1 MTESVE
7 ADSTV
12 KIANYVLPVI
22 VYFPIIVLLVLMIGF
37 FGVKILRIM
46 QTPEG
51 LSGYFNAFFEKF
63 FRIKNVLNKFVK
75 QFWPNAMDE
84 PRGDKSWKHIRL
96 DTILMF
102 GGGSFI
108 LLMFLLYNSSY
119 LTFAKD
125 KGINGFLYILNPIM
139 NFFAPNKWHGIK
151 RNVKYKQTNSGGKI
165 TKNYPLTIGGIA
177 LFIGFIVFMS
187 LLVNNFNKDVKMSS
201 PEELNSKITE
211 RTIHYVYLSIF
222 VSVAL
227 AMFAGLLYYAATTDA
242 APKFLSTLLITL
254 SVIIILASVLIKFKD
269 RIREYVKNP
278 FIQVIYNFIF
288 LLPCLFLDLVNFLYF
303 ELKRT
308 PKVVYGILI
317 AEIVIILGVLIMP
330 LLSKA
335 GYIRILGDRNKKNKI
350 AFKIEELKH
359 KNIRLKN
366 KIDIIKNFDPMNSNV
381 EIIKINSDMS
391 VTKEKPHPTL
401 VPVDIR
407 LLINTNL
414 DEFCISKTGGKGE
427 GEIEMLG
434 DLNIRTKNI
443 TWNSIETKTNHKPS
457 FSSDKQKAK
466 CKWSRK
472 DEKKVKTG
480 ETGETDE
487 TDKNKEWNENFLGYD
502 GKRPL
507 IFKEVPKNLKQLKNY
522 VTSYQ
527 YEQIEKEIKKRQEIQ
542 LEDNFDSDT
551 NVFSI
556 MTDKVNQAI
565 KFSKKVYENG
575 PGQLTSLI
583 IIKSKLTEDAWETI
597 IKKNLDNPENIY
609 KLERVLNVYGFK
621 NRKECES
628 IMDAYESRKCL
639 EEYENIIKHIQ
650 YNTKQIILFES
661 VIKET
666 EEEIK
671 NLELMKSDANN
682 LFEKGLIVLN
692 KPVYFREKI
701 YLANHKDFKE
711 IRPETYKYNYSV
723 SCWIYVHSQPPNFKN
738 SYNEFTEILNY
749 NDEPVIGYNSKKN
762 RLIIKSKKM
771 KGQPTRLEKNF
782 LKTIFIKDNF
792 KLQKWHNI
800 VVNYVGGTV
809 DVFLDGELVGSEG
822 RIAPFKTFN
831 AMTVGHNNGIG
842 GGICNVIY
850 YPSYISKSKIKSNYG
865 YLKNK
870 NPPII

>member
-1 MTESVE
+1 MTENVE
-7 ADSTV
+7 TDSSV
-12 KIANYVLPVI
+12 KIANYVLPII

-51 LSGYFNAFFEKF
+51 LSGYFNAFFNRF
-63 FRIKNVLNKFVK
+63 FRVKDVLNKFVK
-75 QFWPNAMDE
+75 QFWPSANDE
-84 PRGDKSWKHIRL
+84 PQGDKSWKHIRL

-108 LLMFLLYNSSY
+108 LLMFLLYNSNY
-119 LTFAKD
+119 LTSAKD

-151 RNVKYKQTNSGGKI
+151 RNVQYKQRNTGGKI

-177 LFIGFIVFMS
+177 LFIGFCIFMS
-187 LLVNNFNKDVKMSS
+187 LLVNNHNKDVKTAT

-211 RTIHYVYLSIF
+211 KTVYYVYLSIF

-254 SVIIILASVLIKFKD
+254 SVIIILASVLVMFKE

-278 FIQVIYNFIF
+278 IIQVIYNFIF

-317 AEIVIILGVLIMP
+317 AEIVIIMGVLIMP
-330 LLSKA
+330 LFAKA
-335 GYIRILGDRNKKNKI
+335 GYIRILGDRDKKNKI

-366 KIDIIKNFDPMNSNV
+366 KIVIIKNFDPMNSEV

-401 VPVDIR
+401 VPVDIIFE
-407 LLINTNL
+407 INTNL
-414 DEFCISKTGGKGE
+414 DEFCIIETGGK
-427 GEIEMLG
+427 IEMLG
-434 DLNIRTKNI
+434 DLNVKTKNI
-443 TWNSIETKTNHKPS
+443 TWKSIETKTNHKPE

-472 DEKKVKTG
+472 DEIKG
-480 ETGETDE
+480 EASV
-487 TDKNKEWNENFLGYD
+487 DKNKEWNKNFLGYD
-502 GKRPL
+502 GIRPL
-507 IFKEVPKNLKQLKNY
+507 IFKKAPKNLKELKAL

-527 YEQIEKEIKKRQEIQ
+527 YEQIEKEIKKRYETQ
-542 LEDNFDSDT
+542 LEDNYDRDT
-551 NVFSI
+551 NVFSVI
-556 MTDKVNQAI
+556 TDKLNQAI
-565 KFSKKVYENG
+565 KFSKKLYENG
-575 PGQLTSLI
+575 PGQLSSLTM
-583 IIKSKLTEDAWETI
+583 IKSKLTETAWETI

-609 KLERVLNVYGFK
+609 KLERLLNAYGFK
-621 NRKECES
+621 NREECEAL
-628 IMDAYESRKCL
+628 MDAYESRKCL

-650 YNTKQIILFES
+650 YNTKQIILFNNT
-661 VIKET
+661 IKET

-682 LFEKGLIVLN
+682 VFEKGLILLN
-692 KPVYFREKI
+692 DPVYFRQKT
-701 YLANHKDFKE
+701 YLADHKDFKE
-711 IRPETYKYNYSV
+711 IRPETYKYNYSI
-723 SCWIYVHSQPPNFKN
+723 SCWLYVHAQSPNFKN

-749 NDEPVIGYNSKKN
+749 NEEPVIGYDSKKN

-771 KGQPTRLEKNF
+771 KGRPTRNEKNF
-782 LKTIFIKDNF
+782 LKTIFVQDNF

-822 RIAPFKTFN
+822 RIVPFKTFN
-831 AMTVGHNNGIG
+831 AMTAGQDDGIS

-850 YPSYISKSKIKSNYG
+850 YPSYISKSKIKSNYE

-870 NPPII
+870 NPPLI

>member
-1 MTESVE
+1 MTENVE
-7 ADSTV
+7 TDSSV
-12 KIANYVLPVI
+12 KIATYVLPII

-63 FRIKNVLNKFVK
+63 FRVKNVLDKFVK
-75 QFWPNAMDE
+75 KLWPNANDE
-84 PRGDKSWKHIRL
+84 SQGDKSWKHIRL

-102 GGGSFI
+102 GGGAFI
-108 LLMFLLYNSSY
+108 FLMFLLYNSDY
-119 LTFAKD
+119 LTSAKD
-125 KGINGFLYILNPIM
+125 KTVNGFLYILNPIM

-151 RNVKYKQTNSGGKI
+151 RNVKYKQTNTGGKI

-177 LFIGFIVFMS
+177 LFMGFVIFMS
-187 LLVNNFNKDVKMSS
+187 LLVNNFNKDVKTSS
-201 PEELNSKITE
+201 PGELTSKITE
-211 RTIHYVYLSIF
+211 KTIHYVYLSIF

-242 APKFLSTLLITL
+242 APKFLSTLLIVL
-254 SVIIILASVLIKFKD
+254 STVIILASILVIFKD
-269 RIREYVKNP
+269 KIIDYVKSP
-278 FIQVIYNFIF
+278 VIQVIYNFIF

-317 AEIVIILGVLIMP
+317 AEVFIIMTALIIP
-330 LLSKA
+330 LLAKA
-335 GYIRILGDRNKKNKI
+335 GYIRILGDSDKKNKI

-359 KNIRLKN
+359 KNIRLVN
-366 KIDIIKNFDPMNSNV
+366 KIDIIKNFDPMNSEV

-391 VTKEKPHPTL
+391 VTTEKPHPTL

-407 LLINTNL
+407 LKIKTNL

-443 TWNSIETKTNHKPS
+443 TWNSIETKTGHKPS

-472 DEKKVKTG
+472 DEIKG
-480 ETGETDE
+480 EASV
-487 TDKNKEWNENFLGYD
+487 DKNKEWNENFLGYD

-507 IFKEVPKNLKQLKNY
+507 IFTEVPKNLKQLKAR

-527 YEQIEKEIKKRQEIQ
+527 YEQIEKEIKKRQEMQ
-542 LEDNFDSDT
+542 VEEKYDKNTD
-551 NVFSI
+551 VFSV
-556 MTDKVNQAI
+556 MTSKVNQAI
-565 KFSKKVYENG
+565 NFSKKLYNNG
-575 PGQLTSLI
+575 PGKLSSLRM
-583 IIKSKLTEDAWETI
+583 IKSKLTETSWEKI
-597 IKKNLDNPENIY
+597 IKDNLDNPENIY
-609 KLERVLNVYGFK
+609 KLERLLRAYGFK
-621 NRKECES
+621 NREECS
-628 IMDAYESRKCL
+628 AIMDAYQSRKCL
-639 EEYENIIKHIQ
+639 EEFEKIIKHIQ
-650 YNTKQIILFES
+650 YNTKQIILFKNT
-661 VIKET
+661 IKET

-671 NLELMKSDANN
+671 NLKLMKSEANN
-682 LFEKGLIVLN
+682 VFEKGLILLN
-692 KPVYFREKI
+692 EPAYFRQKT
-701 YLANHKDFKE
+701 YLADNKDFKE

-723 SCWIYVHSQPPNFKN
+723 SCWLFIHAQPPNFKN
-738 SYNEFTEILNY
+738 SYNKFTEILNY

-771 KGQPTRLEKNF
+771 KGKPTNDEKNF
-782 LKTIFIKDNF
+782 LKTIFVQDNF

-809 DVFLDGELVGSEG
+809 DIFLDGVLVGSEG
-822 RIAPFKTFN
+822 RIVPFKTFN
-831 AMTVGHNNGIG
+831 AMTAGEDNGIS

-850 YPSYISKSKIKSNYG
+850 YPSYISKSKIKSNYE

-870 NPPII
+870 NPPLI